1 MQRKGAETVKK
12 QIYSLL
18 VLIMVLLTGCSQKPA
33 PTEPTRPPYTLPPSR
48 YTPEDFQMDGDYL
61 TCNVANTVLGIDVS
75 SHQGKIDWQAVGQ
88 AGVKFAFIRLGYRG
102 YEAGNL
108 QNDVYVDLNL
118 RGAREAGIKVG
129 AYFFSQA
136 VTVEEAQQE
145 AEFALKI
152 LSGFSLDLPLVY
164 DWEYVSDTARTANV
178 DKKTLTES
186 TLSFCA
192 AVEKAG
198 YRPMVYF
205 NTAQVQKLDM
215 ERLGQYPWWL
225 AKYDMQ
231 QHFPC
236 QVDMWQYTNQGTVPG
251 INGKVDINLMF
262 SDYGL
267 GKETFANE

>member
-1 MQRKGAETVKK
+1 MKK
-12 QIYSLL
+12 QICCLL
-18 VLIMVLLTGCSQKPA
+18 ALIAVLLAGCSQKPA
-33 PTEPTRPPYTLPPSR
+33 PTTTTPVPPPYTLPPSR
-48 YTPEDFQMDGDYL
+48 YAPEDFQMDGDSL
-61 TCNVANTVLGIDVS
+61 TCSAANTVMGIDVS
-75 SHQGKIDWQAVGQ
+75 SHQGKIDWQAVHK
-88 AGVKFAFIRLGYRG
+88 AGVEFAFIRLGYRG

-118 RGAREAGIKVG
+118 KGAREAGIQVG

-136 VTVEEAQQE
+136 VTAEEAQQE

-152 LSGFSLDLPLVY
+152 LGGFSLDLPLVY

-178 DKKTLTES
+178 DKKTLTDC
-186 TLSFCA
+186 TLAFCT

-215 ERLGQYPWWL
+215 ELLERYPWWL
-225 AKYDMQ
+225 AKYDLQ
-231 QHFPC
+231 QDFPC

-251 INGKVDINLMF
+251 INGKVDINVNVLRLR
-262 SDYGL
+262 S
-267 GKETFANE
+267 GKRNICR